1 MGEGWGRG
9 VQRSKKRQSG
19 LWGRISPPVFRRYL
33 SFSTSS
39 SMLLFLCPFPH
50 FHLILVFFFLEGGS
64 FVIYSSSVSVAVVF
78 VVWLLGYPV
87 GHDAVAKAAP
97 TTTLRAFFPGS
108 QGQPS
113 QMSPADTQ
121 LSKDYI
127 PGSKYSR

>member
-33 SFSTSS
+33 PFSTSS

-50 FHLILVFFFLEGGS
+50 FSPHSCFCFFGGGS
-64 FVIYSSSVSVAVVF
+64 FLIYSSSVSVAVVF

-97 TTTLRAFFPGS
+97 P
-108 QGQPS
+108 P
-113 QMSPADTQ
+113 P
-121 LSKDYI
+121 
-127 PGSKYSR
+127 PPP